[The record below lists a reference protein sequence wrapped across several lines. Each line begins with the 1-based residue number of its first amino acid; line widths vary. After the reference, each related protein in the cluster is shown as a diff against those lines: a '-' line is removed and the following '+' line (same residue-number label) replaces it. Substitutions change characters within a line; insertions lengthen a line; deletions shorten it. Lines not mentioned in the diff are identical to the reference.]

1 MIRARSPPS
10 LPSDSYRSGNCWI
23 KLWSQPAHRDLLLSQ
38 GLRSLGSAEALLKR
52 HLGTSNLWDEF
63 CRTWV
68 RPTQCF
74 WIKPLEGISYRKART
89 FVFSHFKTNLHL
101 WVKPKVNSLLLIIFL
116 NSRTSFQHSDRACCP
131 CSTYEQILL
140 MSEWV
145 LLMSGLNLSEQP
157 QRSNK
162 KCHTAP
168 VKGCPEVCQGDW
180 LDMQNHIQTS
190 KNISINEP
198 GKTPF
203 DNCWQSENFA
213 LRILKVNCYH
223 LIASFN
229 PTDRSCHNLSALNI

>member
-1 MIRARSPPS
+1 M
-10 LPSDSYRSGNCWI
+10 
-23 KLWSQPAHRDLLLSQ
+23 
-38 GLRSLGSAEALLKR
+38 LR
-52 HLGTSNLWDEF
+52 
-63 CRTWV
+63 
-68 RPTQCF
+68 Q
-74 WIKPLEGISYRKART
+74 
-89 FVFSHFKTNLHL
+89 NLHF

-116 NSRTSFQHSDRACCP
+116 NSKTSFQHSDRAFCP

-168 VKGCPEVCQGDW
+168 VEGCPEVCQGDW

-190 KNISINEP
+190 KNISINGP